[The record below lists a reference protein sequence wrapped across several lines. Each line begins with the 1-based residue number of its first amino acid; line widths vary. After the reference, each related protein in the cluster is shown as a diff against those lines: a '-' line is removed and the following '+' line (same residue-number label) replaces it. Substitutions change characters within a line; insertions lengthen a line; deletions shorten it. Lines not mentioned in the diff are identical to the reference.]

1 MAIKFGTD
9 GWRAV
14 ISEDFTFENVRKV
27 AQAIADVTNDQF
39 KDAVRRL
46 LFKKPNPDAVSED
59 YEPTQ
64 EELEE
69 VYKVESEQD

>member
-1 MAIKFGTD
+1 MSDKLPITH
-9 GWRAV
+9 
-14 ISEDFTFENVRKV
+14 
-27 AQAIADVTNDQF
+27 DQF

-59 YEPTQ
+59 YEPTE

-69 VYKVESEQD
+69 VYRVESEPSDKESPYWGKS